1 TSNLGSGSSHSNK
14 DLPVLLAGGRFKH
27 GQHLAFDPSSTPLC
41 NLFVSV
47 LNQLGID
54 DKSFGTSTGTL
65 KGLDFV

>member
-1 TSNLGSGSSHSNK
+1 VPPPDGSRKRRDAH
-14 DLPVLLAGGRFKH
+14 DDLAGGRFKH